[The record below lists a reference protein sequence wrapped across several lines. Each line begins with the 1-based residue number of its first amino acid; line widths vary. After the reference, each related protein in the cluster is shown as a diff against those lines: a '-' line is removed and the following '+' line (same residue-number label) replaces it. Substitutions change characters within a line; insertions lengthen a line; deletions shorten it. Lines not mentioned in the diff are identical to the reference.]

1 MDSGSAADRSAS
13 IVAETTDRLR
23 PLSQEAAL
31 AAWEVNVEANEENER
46 RRIAA
51 DLARLELL
59 GDREVF
65 GRIEHALDGD
75 AEPLVRRQLELLRDG
90 FLPHQVPEELSRRI
104 VELEAA
110 VETRFLQHRGV
121 VDGRGAERQRAAPPV
136 ADQRRRRRRREAW
149 EASKTVGAA
158 VADDVRQLARL
169 RNEAAQALGHR
180 DWFALSVATSEMD
193 EDRLFATLAEADDV
207 TSGPFAAW
215 KRALDERLAE
225 RFGCGVDELRPWH
238 YDDPFFQEVPADG
251 GVDLDFAF
259 EDADLLELTRRTF
272 DGIGIETR
280 PIIDRSDLF
289 PRDAKCQHAF
299 CTDIDREGDI
309 RVLANVEPSAYW
321 MDTMLHEL
329 GHGVY
334 DAGIDTG
341 LPWLVRSTHLVTTEG
356 IAIMFGRLHR
366 DAEWLAQV
374 AGLSSDAVADLA
386 PRLQELRAAETLV
399 FARWVLVMT
408 NFERALYADPEGDL
422 TSTWWELVHRFQGV
436 NPPDDRNEPD
446 WAAKIHVALAPVYY
460 HNYLYG
466 AIVASQLR
474 EALDRE
480 AGGLVDR
487 PEAGRILTE
496 RLFSA
501 GDSSRWDELVERA
514 TGAPL
519 QASSLRLELAASSAV
534 ACCKATLT
542 TPCRSG

>member
-1 MDSGSAADRSAS
+1 
-13 IVAETTDRLR
+13 
-23 PLSQEAAL
+23 
-31 AAWEVNVEANEENER
+31 
-46 RRIAA
+46 
-51 DLARLELL
+51 
-59 GDREVF
+59 
-65 GRIEHALDGD
+65 
-75 AEPLVRRQLELLRDG
+75 
-90 FLPHQVPEELSRRI
+90 
-104 VELEAA
+104 
-110 VETRFLQHRGV
+110 
-121 VDGRGAERQRAAPPV
+121 
-136 ADQRRRRRRREAW
+136 
-149 EASKTVGAA
+149 
-158 VADDVRQLARL
+158 
-169 RNEAAQALGHR
+169 
-180 DWFALSVATSEMD
+180 MD

-215 KRALDERLAE
+215 KRALDERLAA
-225 RFGCGVDELRPWH
+225 RFGCGVEELRPWH

-272 DGIGIETR
+272 DGIGHR
-280 PIIDRSDLF
+280 DAVRSSTAATCS
-289 PRDAKCQHAF
+289 RATAKCQHAF

-334 DAGIDTG
+334 DAGIDPGSRGSSARRISSPRRASRSCSAACTATRSG
-341 LPWLVRSTHLVTTEG
+341 WRRSRGCRPTRLPISRR
-356 IAIMFGRLHR
+356 RLQAAPRRR
-366 DAEWLAQV
+366 DARVRPLGARDDQ
-374 AGLSSDAVADLA
+374 
-386 PRLQELRAAETLV
+386 LRAG
-399 FARWVLVMT
+399 
-408 NFERALYADPEGDL
+408 ALRRPRGR
-422 TSTWWELVHRFQGV
+422 SRRRRWWELVHRFQGV

-519 QASSLRLELAASSAV
+519 QASSLRLELAASSA
-534 ACCKATLT
+534 
-542 TPCRSG
+542 